1 MNINNFVEQFKTLWD
16 DSSKGLPDLGDEV
29 SYSEKQRR
37 EEGMERFSQK
47 IKGNIIHGA
56 NKEKINEQLKGQIKE
71 KFMIYAK
78 NVFNFSADE
87 ISLIS
92 DTGFSGVT
100 KDFMKMA
107 KKFDPN
113 ISIEDI
119 FQACRNMWIIN
130 SLQILMSQPVK
141 VTPSTFAYSML
152 YPYSDN
158 YLDDPQISKSDKI
171 MFSLRFRDRLLGKN
185 VIPANM
191 NESKIF
197 NLVGMIEGDW
207 NRIVYPEV
215 YESLI
220 AIHDAQTKSICLL
233 SNQNNLSENELINI
247 SIEKGG
253 TSVLADGYLINGT
266 LTREQEWF
274 CFGFGAFLQFIDDI
288 QDINEDMDGNL
299 VTMFTNAAN
308 NGRLEEYTNKTMTFS
323 NYVINDMGIFKTEL
337 LPEMKGLV
345 GKSLNY
351 MVNEAVGM
359 NYAYLNPEYTNIFER
374 YSPFTY
380 SFLRNKKKQMDPNR
394 ISIMKKIE
402 EYVFPKEE
410 VLAFS

>member
-1 MNINNFVEQFKTLWD
+1 MNIYYYVEEFKALWD
-16 DSSKGLPDLGDEV
+16 ESSKGFPDLGNEI
-29 SYSEKQRR
+29 SLSEKQRR
-37 EEGMERFSQK
+37 EEGMEQFSQK
-47 IKGNIIHGA
+47 IKGNLTSGA
-56 NKEKINEQLKGQIKE
+56 GKDKINEQLKGQIKE

-78 NVFNFSADE
+78 NVFNFNGDE
-87 ISLIS
+87 IRLIS
-92 DTGFSGVT
+92 ENGFSGVT
-100 KDFMKMA
+100 KEFMKMA
-107 KKFDPN
+107 KKFDSN
-113 ISIEDI
+113 IQIEDI

-130 SLQILMSQPVK
+130 SLQLLMNQPVK
-141 VTPSTFAYSML
+141 VTQSTFAYSML

-158 YLDDPQISKSDKI
+158 YLDDPQVSKGEKI
-171 MFSLRFRDRLLGKN
+171 MFSHRFRDRLLGID
-185 VIPANM
+185 VIPANE

-220 AIHDAQTKSICLL
+220 AIHDAQTKSISLL
-233 SNQNNLSENELINI
+233 SDQKNLSEDDLINI

-266 LTREQEWF
+266 LTREEEWF

-288 QDINEDMDGNL
+288 QDIKEDIEGNL
-299 VTMFTNAAN
+299 VTMFTNAAID
-308 NGRLEEYTNKTMTFS
+308 GRLEEFTNKTVTFS
-323 NYVINDMGIFKTEL
+323 NYVINDMSIFKTDILE
-337 LPEMKGLV
+337 EMKGLV

-351 MVNEAVGM
+351 MINEAVGM
-359 NYAYLNPEYTNIFER
+359 NYVYFNQEYTNIFER
-374 YSPFTY
+374 HSPFTY
-380 SFLRNKKKQMDPNR
+380 TFLRKKKKQMDPNR

-402 EYVFPKEE
+402 EYVFPREE

>member
-1 MNINNFVEQFKTLWD
+1 MNINYFVEQFKTLWD
-16 DSSKGLPDLGDEV
+16 ESSKGLPDLGDEV
-29 SYSEKQRR
+29 SLSEKKRR

-47 IKGNIIHGA
+47 IKGNLSPGA
-56 NKEKINEQLKGQIKE
+56 NKDKINEQLKGQIKE

-78 NVFNFSADE
+78 NVFNFSGDE

-92 DTGFSGVT
+92 NTGFSGVT

-130 SLQILMSQPVK
+130 SLQILMCQPVK

-158 YLDDPQISKSDKI
+158 YLDNPEISKSDKI
-171 MFSLRFRDRLLGKN
+171 MFSLRFRERLLGKN

-197 NLVGMIEGDW
+197 NLVAMIEGDW

-233 SNQNNLSENELINI
+233 NDQKNLSEDDLINI
-247 SIEKGG
+247 CIEKGG
-253 TSVLADGYLINGT
+253 TSVLADGYLINGA

-308 NGRLEEYTNKTMTFS
+308 NGRLEEYTNKTITFS
-323 NYVINDMGIFKTEL
+323 NYVINDMEIFTTEL

-359 NYAYLNPEYTNIFER
+359 NYAYLNQEYTGIFER

-380 SFLRNKKKQMDPNR
+380 SFLRKKKKQMDPNR

>member
-1 MNINNFVEQFKTLWD
+1 MNINYYVEEFKALWD
-16 DSSKGLPDLGDEV
+16 ESSKGFPDLGNEI
-29 SYSEKQRR
+29 SLSEKQRR
-37 EEGMERFSQK
+37 EEGMEQFSQK
-47 IKGNIIHGA
+47 IKGNLTSGA
-56 NKEKINEQLKGQIKE
+56 GKDKINEQLKGQIKE

-78 NVFNFSADE
+78 NVFNFNGDE
-87 ISLIS
+87 IRLIS
-92 DTGFSGVT
+92 ENGFSGVT
-100 KDFMKMA
+100 KEFMKMA
-107 KKFDPN
+107 KKFDSN
-113 ISIEDI
+113 IQIEDI

-130 SLQILMSQPVK
+130 SLQLLMNQPVK
-141 VTPSTFAYSML
+141 VTQSTFAYSML

-158 YLDDPQISKSDKI
+158 YLDDPQVSKGEKI
-171 MFSLRFRDRLLGKN
+171 MFSHRFRDRLLGID
-185 VIPANM
+185 VIPANE

-220 AIHDAQTKSICLL
+220 AIHDAQTKSISLL
-233 SNQNNLSENELINI
+233 SDQKNLSEDDLINI

-266 LTREQEWF
+266 LTREEEWF

-288 QDINEDMDGNL
+288 QDIKEDIEGNL
-299 VTMFTNAAN
+299 VTMFTNAAID
-308 NGRLEEYTNKTMTFS
+308 GRLEEFTNKTVTFS
-323 NYVINDMGIFKTEL
+323 NYVINDMSIFKTDILE
-337 LPEMKGLV
+337 EMKGLV

-351 MVNEAVGM
+351 MINEAVGM
-359 NYAYLNPEYTNIFER
+359 NYVYFNQEYTNIFER
-374 YSPFTY
+374 HSPFTY
-380 SFLRNKKKQMDPNR
+380 TFLRKKKKQMDPNR

-402 EYVFPKEE
+402 EYVFPREE

>member
-1 MNINNFVEQFKTLWD
+1 MNINNYVEEFKSLWD
-16 DSSKGLPDLGDEV
+16 ESSKGLPDLGNEI
-29 SYSEKQRR
+29 SLSEKKRR
-37 EEGMERFSQK
+37 EEGMEQFSQN
-47 IKGNIIHGA
+47 IKGNLTSGA
-56 NKEKINEQLKGQIKE
+56 GKDKINEQLKGQIKE

-78 NVFNFSADE
+78 NVFNFNGDE
-87 ISLIS
+87 IRLIS
-92 DTGFSGVT
+92 ENGFSGVT
-100 KDFMKMA
+100 KEFMKMA
-107 KKFDPN
+107 KKFDSN
-113 ISIEDI
+113 IQIEDI
-119 FQACRNMWIIN
+119 FQACRNLWIIN
-130 SLQILMSQPVK
+130 SLQLLMNQPVK

-158 YLDDPQISKSDKI
+158 YLDDPQVSKSEKI
-171 MFSLRFRDRLLGKN
+171 MFSLRFRDRLLGRD
-185 VIPANM
+185 VIPANE

-220 AIHDAQTKSICLL
+220 AIHDAQTKSISLL
-233 SNQNNLSENELINI
+233 SDQKNLSEDDLINI

-266 LTREQEWF
+266 LTREEEWF

-288 QDINEDMDGNL
+288 QDIKEDIESNL
-299 VTMFTNAAN
+299 ATMFTNAAID
-308 NGRLEEYTNKTMTFS
+308 GRLEEFTNKTVTFS
-323 NYVINDMGIFKTEL
+323 NYVINDMNIFKTDILED
-337 LPEMKGLV
+337 MKGLV

-351 MVNEAVGM
+351 MINEAVGM
-359 NYAYLNPEYTNIFER
+359 NYVYFNQEYTNIFER
-374 YSPFTY
+374 HSPFTY
-380 SFLRNKKKQMDPNR
+380 TFLRKKKKQMDPNR

-402 EYVFPKEE
+402 EYVFPREE